1 MQKSREIYK
10 NREKNTMKETRKVA
24 FIWFY
29 NEKNQILLQERWYY
43 SKYGEEWSFFGWW
56 IESWETPEEWF
67 LREAKEE
74 LGLDMKKFDYKYIGD
89 FIFEFPN
96 RIVHRSIF
104 LIKTDLKETD
114 FTVYEWA
121 GAKYFDLDEAKK
133 LKFANPVDKTI
144 EIIKKYM

>member
-1 MQKSREIYK
+1 
-10 NREKNTMKETRKVA
+10 MKETRKVA

-29 NEKNQILLQERWYY
+29 NEKNQILLQERWNY
-43 SKYGEEWSFFGWW
+43 SKYGEEWAFFGWW

-74 LGLDMKKFDYKYIGD
+74 LWLNMKDFDYKYIGD
-89 FIFEFPN
+89 FTFEFPN

-114 FTVYEWA
+114 FIVYEWA

-133 LKFANPVDKTI
+133 LKFPTPVDETI
-144 EIIKKYM
+144 EIIKKYMK